1 MRALRTENRAL
12 RIASASAAHEM
23 AMAVLQ
29 VIITTDASGS
39 HQMRRQA
46 DQTRSTSRARAKPR
60 GRATREADT
69 SGAASRVA
77 SDTPTDRPVT
87 GERMRAVRSEVARHD
102 GAWLGQLLDDAAG
115 SGAAPLSLVPD
126 LQASSER
133 MMARLNG
140 VTEYLL
146 YQRPREVGDTAQQM
160 EDITQKATQYARRI
174 IRALSGGDVNALG
187 ETLRKLPETSSGR
200 GWR

>member
-1 MRALRTENRAL
+1 
-12 RIASASAAHEM
+12 M
-23 AMAVLQ
+23 ARAVLQ

-46 DQTRSTSRARAKPR
+46 DQTRSTSRTRARAKPR
-60 GRATREADT
+60 GRATREADA
-69 SGAASRVA
+69 SGAAGSVA
-77 SDTPTDRPVT
+77 SDTPLDRSVA

-160 EDITQKATQYARRI
+160 EDITRKAMQRVRRL
-174 IRALSGGDVNALG
+174 IRA
-187 ETLRKLPETSSGR
+187 
-200 GWR
+200 